1 MLASKNILQTKK
13 AQARTTCV
21 FFAVWRKMPSLSEAP
36 RGAITV
42 SVGDFAS
49 RRTCA
54 GTHGVLFAA
63 LPGSAGA
70 DDCIVS
76 ETEPAK
82 GKGGNFWRKDMKKSQ
97 FSRIWARC
105 NKIVRVLE
113 GEAATFIS
121 RSRARCNLG
130 ACELVEL
137 FELSFP
143 AHGRDA
149 TRCYYDSRSF
159 ARLSFPAHGRDAT
172 ISLTTLSCLFSFHFP
187 LTGEMQ
193 LLADVL
199 LDLVHGL
206 SFPAHGRDATMPGFV
221 FDDAFSFHFPL
232 TGEMQRSMA
241 LDFLHVRSFHFP
253 LTGEMQRCHIS
264 SKQFRMPRSTFAR
277 TGFRNLLE
285 H

>member
-172 ISLTTLSCLFSFHFP
+172 KHGAGFP
-187 LTGEMQ
+187 ACPQ
-193 LLADVL
+193 
-199 LDLVHGL
+199 L
-206 SFPAHGRDATMPGFV
+206 SFPAHGRDATIATDTHGLAIV
-221 FDDAFSFHFPL
+221 
-232 TGEMQRSMA
+232 
-241 LDFLHVRSFHFP
+241 FHFP

>member
-21 FFAVWRKMPSLSEAP
+21 SSAVWRKMPSLSEAP

-113 GEAATFIS
+113 SEAATFIS
-121 RSRARCNLG
+121 RSRARCNRYH
-130 ACELVEL
+130 
-137 FELSFP
+137 FP
-143 AHGRDA
+143 DVGKMIPFI
-149 TRCYYDSRSF
+149 SRSR
-159 ARLSFPAHGRDAT
+159 ARCNHHRHDTGAT
-172 ISLTTLSCLFSFHFP
+172 CPTFHFP

-193 LLADVL
+193 HALARDV
-199 LDLVHGL
+199 
-206 SFPAHGRDATMPGFV
+206 GRA
-221 FDDAFSFHFPL
+221 AIFHFPL
-232 TGEMQRSMA
+232 TGEMQHGGAIERTTVMAFISRSRA
-241 LDFLHVRSFHFP
+241 RCNGATFLPSNSACQEVHLREPAFAIFWNIDFS
-253 LTGEMQRCHIS
+253 
-264 SKQFRMPRSTFAR
+264 
-277 TGFRNLLE
+277 FRNRMFDVGSRQIA
-285 H
+285 

>member
-172 ISLTTLSCLFSFHFP
+172 
-187 LTGEMQ
+187 
-193 LLADVL
+193 
-199 LDLVHGL
+199 
-206 SFPAHGRDATMPGFV
+206 MPGFV

>member
-149 TRCYYDSRSF
+149 T
-159 ARLSFPAHGRDAT
+159 